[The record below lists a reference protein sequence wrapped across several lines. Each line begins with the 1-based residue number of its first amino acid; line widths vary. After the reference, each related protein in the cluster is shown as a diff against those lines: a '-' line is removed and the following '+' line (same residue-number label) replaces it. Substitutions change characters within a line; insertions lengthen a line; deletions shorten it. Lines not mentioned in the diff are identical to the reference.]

1 MIADSFFEDYI
12 NIMPYGYY
20 YPHDYSIWYIGIEN
34 SIGKGINEL
43 LANLEKHGHI
53 IIGEPEMVDYIYE
66 GLKNEILWVILYKSL
81 PKLEYLEYK
90 LKEKEKEDNNV

>member
-1 MIADSFFEDYI
+1 MVVDSFFEDYI
-12 NIMPYGYY
+12 NIMLSGCYS
-20 YPHDYSIWYIGIEN
+20 HDYNIWYIGIEN

-90 LKEKEKEDNNV
+90 LKEKEDNNV